1 MCDSD
6 ITDVLLSPIKA
17 IGKALAPDA
26 PKAPNVADLP
36 KAPPAPPPVMS
47 DPGVARAR
55 NRERARLA
63 SAQGRRSTIL
73 TGPQGVPSTGSPTA
87 PVKTLLGS

>member
-1 MCDSD
+1 MCSSD
-6 ITDVLLSPIKA
+6 IGSVLLSPIRA

-26 PKAPNVADLP
+26 PRPP
-36 KAPPAPPPVMS
+36 KPPAAPPAPPPVMS

-55 NRERARLA
+55 TRERQRLA

-73 TGPQGVPSTGSPTA
+73 TGPQGVPSTGSQTA